1 LASQVVPVGP
11 LPFLGTLAR
20 SARIEDRL
28 LWLRVAVD
36 YFLSDT
42 SPDAALRAE
51 FETNFAS
58 CLAGADDESRLA
70 VAKKLVSRGHAPP
83 YLLAA
88 IEALGG
94 DAALFVLE
102 RAKGLPR
109 EKLLA
114 DAEERGLASA
124 VARRDDLDDELVW
137 TIVRGNSTEARV
149 ALVENPRAPL
159 SAEQLLKLA
168 RRARADSEST
178 GDRRLAEGLLA
189 RMPPRAEYAA
199 LFMEASSAQRTLI
212 LLAVQ
217 RAELGKPRG
226 APPGASSEAI
236 AKLER
241 FALTGESE
249 LFLDALAETLGCS
262 LSLAEKIAADHS
274 GELLAVTLAAIGT
287 PNDVSVRILTSSD
300 LRDGA
305 DYRRIGALARLQDAL
320 SPSAAQRVI
329 AAIIEN
335 PQDRESPAPAQLELP
350 TLPPRPPRP
359 GPQPPIDRRP
369 RATPVQSPR
378 EESVPAA
385 VLRRR
390 RAFAFLGAH
399 RPLGDKV

>member
-1 LASQVVPVGP
+1 
-11 LPFLGTLAR
+11 
-20 SARIEDRL
+20 
-28 LWLRVAVD
+28 
-36 YFLSDT
+36 
-42 SPDAALRAE
+42 
-51 FETNFAS
+51 
-58 CLAGADDESRLA
+58 
-70 VAKKLVSRGHAPP
+70 
-83 YLLAA
+83 
-88 IEALGG
+88 
-94 DAALFVLE
+94 
-102 RAKGLPR
+102 
-109 EKLLA
+109 
-114 DAEERGLASA
+114 

-226 APPGASSEAI
+226 APPPGASSEAI

-350 TLPPRPPRP
+350 APPPRP

>member
-1 LASQVVPVGP
+1 LVSQVVPVGP

-159 SAEQLLKLA
+159 SAEQYLKLA

-226 APPGASSEAI
+226 APPPGASSEAI

-249 LFLDALAETLGCS
+249 LFLGALAETLGCS
-262 LSLAEKIAADHS
+262 LSLAEKIAADRS
-274 GELLAVTLAAIGT
+274 GELLAVTLAAIGA

-335 PQDRESPAPAQLELP
+335 PQDRESPAPARLELP
-350 TLPPRPPRP
+350 APPPRP

>member
-20 SARIEDRL
+20 SARVEDRL

-249 LFLDALAETLGCS
+249 LFLGALAETLGCS
-262 LSLAEKIAADHS
+262 NSLAEKIAADCS

-320 SPSAAQRVI
+320 SPSAAQRVV

-335 PQDRESPAPAQLELP
+335 PQDRESPAPAGLELSS
-350 TLPPRPPRP
+350 PPQRP
-359 GPQPPIDRRP
+359 GPQPQIDRRP

-390 RAFAFLGAH
+390 RAFAFLGAY

>member
-42 SPDAALRAE
+42 SPDAELRAE

>member
-1 LASQVVPVGP
+1 LASLVVPVGP

-20 SARIEDRL
+20 SARNEDRL

-42 SPDAALRAE
+42 PFDAPLRAE

-58 CLAGADDESRLA
+58 CLARADDESRLA
-70 VAKKLVSRGHAPP
+70 VAKKLVSRGHTPS

-114 DAEERGLASA
+114 DAEERGLVSA
-124 VARRDDLDDELVW
+124 VARRDDLDGELVW
-137 TIVRGNSTEARV
+137 TIVRGNDTEARV

-159 SAEQLLKLA
+159 SAEQLLNLAQRA
-168 RRARADSEST
+168 RRDSEST

-189 RMPPRAEYAA
+189 RMPTRAEHAA

-217 RAELGKPRG
+217 RAELGKPRR
-226 APPGASSEAI
+226 APPPGAPSQAI

-249 LFLDALAETLGCS
+249 LFLGALAEALGCS
-262 LSLAEKIAADHS
+262 NSLAEKIATDRS
-274 GELLAVTLAAIGT
+274 GEPLAVTLKAIGT
-287 PNDVSVRILTSSD
+287 PNDISVRILTASD
-300 LRDGA
+300 LRDGT

-320 SPSAAQRVI
+320 SPLAARRVI

-335 PQDRESPAPAQLELP
+335 PQDRDAPARPELPAPP
-350 TLPPRPPRP
+350 P
-359 GPQPPIDRRP
+359 GPEPPPPFDRRA
-369 RATPVQSPR
+369 RSCLIQSPR
-378 EESVPAA
+378 EESLPAA

-390 RAFAFLGAH
+390 RAFAFLGAPSTAP
-399 RPLGDKV
+399 R

>member
-1 LASQVVPVGP
+1 MASEVHVGP

-20 SARIEDRL
+20 SARTEDRL

-42 SPDAALRAE
+42 SPDAAIRAE
-51 FETNFAS
+51 FETKFAS

-114 DAEERGLASA
+114 DAEERGRASA

-137 TIVRGNSTEARV
+137 TIVRGNDTEARV
-149 ALVENPRAPL
+149 ALVENRRAPL
-159 SAEQLLKLA
+159 SAEQLLSLA
-168 RRARADSEST
+168 RRARTDSEAT

-189 RMPPRAEYAA
+189 RTPTRAEYAP

-217 RAELGKPRG
+217 RAELGRPRR
-226 APPGASSEAI
+226 ALPPGASSEAI

-249 LFLDALAETLGCS
+249 LFAGVLAETLGCPNT
-262 LSLAEKIAADHS
+262 LAERIAADRS
-274 GELLAVTLAAIGT
+274 GEPLAVTLAAIGA

-305 DYRRIGALARLQDAL
+305 DYRRVGALARLQDAL
-320 SPSAAQRVI
+320 SPSAAQRVVS
-329 AAIIEN
+329 AIIEN
-335 PQDRESPAPAQLELP
+335 PQDRESPAPARLELAAP
-350 TLPPRPPRP
+350 PPRP

-369 RATPVQSPR
+369 RAIPVPSPR

-390 RAFAFLGAH
+390 RAFAFLRAH

>member
-1 LASQVVPVGP
+1 LASEEPVGP
-11 LPFLGTLAR
+11 LPFLGTLAH
-20 SARIEDRL
+20 SARTEDRL

-42 SPDAALRAE
+42 SPDAAIRAE
-51 FETNFAS
+51 FETKFAS
-58 CLAGADDESRLA
+58 SLARADDESRLA

-114 DAEERGLASA
+114 DAEERGRASA

-137 TIVRGNSTEARV
+137 TIVRGNDTEARV

-159 SAEQLLKLA
+159 SAEQLLSLA
-168 RRARADSEST
+168 RRARTDSEST

-189 RMPPRAEYAA
+189 RTPTRAEYAP
-199 LFMEASSAQRTLI
+199 LFMEASSTQRTLI

-217 RAELGKPRG
+217 RAELGRPRG
-226 APPGASSEAI
+226 ALPPGAPSEAI

-249 LFLDALAETLGCS
+249 LFAGVLAETLGCPN
-262 LSLAEKIAADHS
+262 SLAEMIAADRS
-274 GELLAVTLAAIGT
+274 GEPLAVTLAAIGA

-320 SPSAAQRVI
+320 SPSAAQRIV

-335 PQDRESPAPAQLELP
+335 PQDRTPPARPGSAVP
-350 TLPPRPPRP
+350 PPRP

-369 RATPVQSPR
+369 RAVPVPPPR

>member
-1 LASQVVPVGP
+1 MASQVVPVGP

-42 SPDAALRAE
+42 SPDAELRAE

-137 TIVRGNSTEARV
+137 TIVRGNSTEAKV

-226 APPGASSEAI
+226 APPPGASSEAI
-236 AKLER
+236 AKLEQ

-249 LFLDALAETLGCS
+249 LFLAPWQKRWVARSALRKRSPPTVRASCS
-262 LSLAEKIAADHS
+262 
-274 GELLAVTLAAIGT
+274 
-287 PNDVSVRILTSSD
+287 R
-300 LRDGA
+300 
-305 DYRRIGALARLQDAL
+305 
-320 SPSAAQRVI
+320 
-329 AAIIEN
+329 
-335 PQDRESPAPAQLELP
+335 
-350 TLPPRPPRP
+350 
-359 GPQPPIDRRP
+359 
-369 RATPVQSPR
+369 
-378 EESVPAA
+378 
-385 VLRRR
+385 
-390 RAFAFLGAH
+390 
-399 RPLGDKV
+399 